1 MYNIPQKQVVQSL
14 TRGAVALAKSLT
26 ALINNRTL
34 PYQRSRV
41 LCCLVC
47 RHAMLLISQSRS
59 SEKHRNGKA
68 LYCVH
73 WNYKSTINILY
84 MHSPI
89 LDLVW
94 SVNVPCLIVYCLEFQ
109 IINLAG

>member
-1 MYNIPQKQVVQSL
+1 MPALQVVSSTQNIL
-14 TRGAVALAKSLT
+14 TYIRIAVSDR
-26 ALINNRTL
+26 LIG
-34 PYQRSRV
+34 V
-41 LCCLVC
+41 
-47 RHAMLLISQSRS
+47 A
-59 SEKHRNGKA
+59 
-68 LYCVH
+68 VH

-109 IINLAG
+109 IIKYIRSSWINVQVSGILYSLAHVLMGQHEYFHFIG